1 MPFSNRPFRRSPVQC
16 SVTYHVGP
24 FQGQGTVWNISRN
37 VFLG

>member
-1 MPFSNRPFRRSPVQC
+1 MPFSIRPLRRAPVQC

-24 FQGQGTVWNISRN
+24 FEGQGTVWNISRN